1 MNVRFLMT
9 VVIALPMN
17 CAANLACA
25 QHFDI
30 FLARPAVGNRT
41 VIGGADVDFLAYDDT
56 TRVFEVELGELGGE
70 FFALEPGV
78 NHPNTALP
86 TAAYPAS
93 ATPLLPGDELSLRK
107 TNLNVGGMVDDLFY
121 WSGVGPVT
129 FTPATANFRIDG
141 GDPLTYVAGIGG
153 AFDDH
158 PFLFVDDNSLPGVYL
173 ASVYGIVHGFA
184 PSVPV
189 YLVMGTESLI
199 TAEFLG
205 LTPEEFSLLDDEE
218 LDEALEAVIE
228 RAAEWVGT
236 HLPVPEP
243 GSLALATVA
252 AIGLVVYGQRASRV
266 LP

>member
-1 MNVRFLMT
+1 MNFQVFRAA
-9 VVIALPMN
+9 ALAVSLAL
-17 CAANLACA
+17 AAEGARA

-56 TRVFEVELGELGGE
+56 TRVFEVELGELGSE

-78 NHPNTALP
+78 NHPNTTQP

-107 TNLNVGGMVDDLFY
+107 SNLNVGGVIDEMFY
-121 WSGVGPVT
+121 WNGVGAVS
-129 FTPATANFRIDG
+129 FVPAAAGFRIDG
-141 GDPLTYVAGIGG
+141 GDPLTAVAGIGG
-153 AFDDH
+153 AFDAH

-205 LTPEEFSLLDDEE
+205 LAPEAFELLEE
-218 LDEALEAVIE
+218 EDLEQALEQVIE
-228 RAAEWVGT
+228 RAADWVAAN
-236 HLPVPEP
+236 LPVPEP
-243 GSLALATVA
+243 GSPALAVVA
-252 AIGLVVYGQRASRV
+252 AIALAVGFQRTARTAS
-266 LP
+266 